1 MNYYCLIAGLPDLVE
16 DTKSTIRISELKSE
30 LFEQLSMADWQLL
43 SLIFASYD
51 NENLIAYL
59 ANKEAELNP
68 LGNLNATDWNEL
80 LTLISET
87 ESPRDPRLNPYII
100 NFVQTIGV
108 ENGLPEGVSKT
119 DFLTSLYYAEAI
131 GHSNDF
137 VSKWYAYN
145 LNLNNVLTA
154 IISRKHGYN
163 LQNAVIGDNEIA
175 NNLRQSQAKDF
186 GLTNLFADF
195 ELIHKISDEPDLME
209 REKKIDALKWNWLD
223 DATFFHYFSIEK
235 VIAYVLKLQLMER
248 WQMLTIE
255 KGREVFRHM
264 LNQLKKE
271 VDTETTNS

>member
-1 MNYYCLIAGLPDLVE
+1 
-16 DTKSTIRISELKSE
+16 
-30 LFEQLSMADWQLL
+30 MADWQLL